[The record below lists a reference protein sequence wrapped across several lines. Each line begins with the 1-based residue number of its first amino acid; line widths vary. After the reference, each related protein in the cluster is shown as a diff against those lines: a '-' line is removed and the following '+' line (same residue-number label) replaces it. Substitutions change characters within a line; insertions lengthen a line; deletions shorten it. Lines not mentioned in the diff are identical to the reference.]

1 MFVLCAVEC
10 VLKKEGRKRNRKGL
24 RKSQI
29 RAHQLEQTLHKN
41 VLTPTSVRDASRQL
55 TSPDLLQLFFLPL
68 PSSQSFTAFEVKSH
82 NNKKKPLPVPEKS
95 AMVSEPLLIN
105 LSMCVQRM
113 NALSTI
119 KRKVTQAFFSL

>member
-10 VLKKEGRKRNRKGL
+10 VLKKERRKRNRKGL

-29 RAHQLEQTLHKN
+29 RAHPLEQTLHKN

-82 NNKKKPLPVPEKS
+82 NNKKTSPCTREICDGVRTT
-95 AMVSEPLLIN
+95 AHQSEYVCAKN
-105 LSMCVQRM
+105 ECTVH
-113 NALSTI
+113 N
-119 KRKVTQAFFSL
+119 